1 MNGGMTRR
9 TFSLAT
15 ATGLAHLHARGV
27 GDVRTVTGPIAVH
40 ELGVTLM
47 HEHVVTDLRTPSERL
62 PGDYDRDDAIRTSRP
77 YLEELLSA
85 GAKTLVE
92 PTPIWIGRDARALR
106 ALSEQSG
113 MQIVCATGIYGAAGQ
128 RFIPDFAHEESAEQL
143 AERYLREIEQGIGR
157 SGVRPGI
164 IKTGVNAATPL
175 PDVERKLVRAAALA
189 SRRSGLALASH
200 TGPAAAAREQL
211 KILDAVGLP
220 PESFIWVHAQNE
232 RDQEKRRAVAA
243 EGAWVELDGISPKSA
258 AWHLECLKELAYA
271 GFLDQVLISQD
282 AGWYRPGPER
292 GNRFRGYTFILNTF
306 VPMLRSAGFSE
317 AEVDRLLI
325 TNPARALAS

>member
-1 MNGGMTRR
+1 MKGGMTRR
-9 TFSLAT
+9 TFSLGAT
-15 ATGLAHLHARGV
+15 ALTHLHARGV
-27 GDVRTVTGPIAVH
+27 GNVRTVTGPIPTR

-47 HEHVVTDLRTPSERL
+47 HEHVVTDLRSPSERR
-62 PGDYDRDDAIRTSRP
+62 PGDYDRDDAIRISRP
-77 YLEELLSA
+77 YLEELLST

-106 ALSEQSG
+106 TLSEESG
-113 MQIVCATGIYGAAGQ
+113 LHIVCATGIYGAAGQ
-128 RFIPDFAHEESAEQL
+128 RFIPDFAREESAEQL
-143 AERYLREIEQGIGR
+143 AERYLREIVQGIGR

-164 IKTGVNAATPL
+164 IKTGVNPATPL
-175 PDVERKLVRAAALA
+175 PAVERKLVQAAALA
-189 SRRSGLALASH
+189 SRRSGLPLASH
-200 TGPAAAAREQL
+200 TGPAAAAQEQL
-211 KILDAVGLP
+211 KILDAIGLP

-232 RDQEKRRAVAA
+232 RNHENRRALAA
-243 EGAWVELDGISPKSA
+243 QGVWVELDGISPKSA

-282 AGWYRPGPER
+282 AGWYRPGAKR
-292 GNRFRGYTFILNTF
+292 GSRFRGYTFILGTF
-306 VPMLRSAGFSE
+306 VPMLRSAGFAT